1 MAWKWDERLRR
12 YRDTATGRILSFDQ
26 VGDLVDDWVDDS
38 ISIVAQLANLLA
50 TGKLSVQDW
59 QSRMVTEIK
68 NSYIEQAILAGGGRD
83 SMTQGDWGIVGNL
96 LRHQYQYL
104 SNFAQEIK
112 AGHLTV
118 GQIVSR
124 ASMYINSARSA
135 FWAIR
140 DRREKAKGMTEER
153 WIAIGDEATCGP
165 CASAD
170 AENWQPIGTFGQPGS
185 GVVRRKPKTE
195 CEGLTHCR
203 CRKEYRKGE
212 SR

>member
-1 MAWKWDERLRR
+1 MTAWNWNEKLRR
-12 YRDTATGRILSFDQ
+12 YQEATGQRRILSFAQ
-26 VGDLVDDWVDDS
+26 VNDIVDDWIDDNAS
-38 ISIVAQLANLLA
+38 VVVQLAELVS
-50 TGKLSVQDW
+50 TGRLSIQDW
-59 QSRMVTEIK
+59 QDRMIK
-68 NSYIEQAILAGGGRD
+68 EVRAAYIEQAELGGGGRVT
-83 SMTQGDWGIVGNL
+83 MTQGDWGKVGNM
-96 LRHQYQYL
+96 LRRQYQYL
-104 SNFAQEIK
+104 SNFAQEIR

-140 DRREKAKGMTEER
+140 DRREKSKGMTEER
-153 WIAIGDEATCGP
+153 WIAIGDEATCEP

-170 AENWQPIGTFGQPGS
+170 GEGWKPIGTFGQPGS

-203 CRKEYRKGE
+203 CRKEYR
-212 SR
+212 